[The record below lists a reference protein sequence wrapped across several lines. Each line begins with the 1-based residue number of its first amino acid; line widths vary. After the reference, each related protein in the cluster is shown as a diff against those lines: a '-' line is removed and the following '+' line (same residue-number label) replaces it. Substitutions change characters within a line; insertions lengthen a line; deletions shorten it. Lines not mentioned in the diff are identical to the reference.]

1 MTEATR
7 LPRALRPFA
16 TVQYRL
22 LIAALAASLL
32 SAGAWLV
39 AAVWQ
44 VVELGGSPVDL
55 SYVAVGASLGLV
67 VAVLFGG
74 VAADRIPQRRI
85 LIVVEIV
92 RGATFATAAVLAAT
106 GSIEVWH
113 LAVLSFVLGLA
124 DGFFYPAYS
133 AWLPAL
139 LPAEQLLAANGVEG
153 VLRPAVMQAAGPALA
168 SALIAIEGPWLAFAL
183 VAVLQAAAVAVLAV
197 MRTTPVRRD
206 PDEVVVHPVRQ
217 SFIDLRDGFRYLLR
231 TRWLFATLVFSIVL
245 VFLIMGPI
253 EVLLPFAVK
262 DQTGGGAGAFALAL
276 AAFGVGGAVGSL
288 TVASMRIPRR
298 YLTLMILAWG
308 VGCVPLAIVGLTS
321 WLWVMIIALFIVGV
335 LFDGAQVVWGTLL
348 QRRVPPSMLGRV
360 SSLDFFVSLALMPI
374 SMAVAGPVGEAIG
387 LAPAFLIAGLVPP
400 VLAFATLAFA
410 RLGDDELAHPLD
422 GMPDAA
428 TVTGAEAAAG
438 FEFPVDESPQIRT
451 VASEPTDTNVADQAD
466 TIVVEPAEE

>member
-1 MTEATR
+1 MIDADR

-16 TVQYRL
+16 SRQYQL
-22 LIAALAASLL
+22 LVGALGASLL

-44 VVELGGSPVDL
+44 VVELGGSPIDL
-55 SYVAVGASLGLV
+55 SLVAVGSSLGLV
-67 VAVLFGG
+67 LAVLIGG
-74 VAADRIPQRRI
+74 VVADRVPQRRI

-92 RGATFATAAVLAAT
+92 RGLAFATAAALAAT
-106 GSIEVWH
+106 GVIEVWH
-113 LAVLSFVLGLA
+113 IAALSFVFGLA

-133 AWLPAL
+133 AWLPAI

-153 VLRPAVMQAAGPALA
+153 VLRPAVMQAAGPAVA
-168 SALIAIEGPWLAFAL
+168 SALIAVQAPWLAFAV
-183 VAVLQAAAVAVLAV
+183 VAGLQAVAVVVLAL

-206 PDEVVVHPVRQ
+206 LDSLDTHPVRQ
-217 SFIDLRDGFRYLLR
+217 AFIDLRDGFAYLLR
-231 TRWLFATLVFSIVL
+231 TRWLFATLVFSIIL

-288 TVASMRIPRR
+288 TVASLPLPRR

-308 VGCVPLAIVGLTS
+308 VGCVPLAIVGFTS
-321 WLWVMIIALFIVGV
+321 WLWVMVIALFLVGV

-374 SMAVAGPVGEAIG
+374 SMAVAGPVGELIG

-400 VLAFATLAFA
+400 FLAFATLALA
-410 RLGDDELAHPLD
+410 KLRDDELAHPLD
-422 GMPDAA
+422 SAHPDPYI
-428 TVTGAEAAAG
+428 VTGPEAAAG
-438 FEFPVDESPQIRT
+438 FESPADEEHPRS
-451 VASEPTDTNVADQAD
+451 SER
-466 TIVVEPAEE
+466 

>member
-1 MTEATR
+1 MTPMTDASR

-16 TVQYRL
+16 SGQYRL
-22 LIAALAASLL
+22 LIAALSASLL

-44 VVELGGSPVDL
+44 VVELGGSPSDL
-55 SYVAVGASLGLV
+55 SLVAVGASLGLV

-85 LIVVEIV
+85 LLVVEVV
-92 RGATFATAAVLAAT
+92 RGVGFATAALLAAS
-106 GSIEVWH
+106 GVIEVWH
-113 LAVLSFVLGLA
+113 IAVISFVLGLA

-133 AWLPAL
+133 AWLPAI
-139 LPAEQLLAANGVEG
+139 LPPEQLLAANGVEG
-153 VLRPAVMQAAGPALA
+153 VLRPAVMQAAGPVLA
-168 SALIAIEGPWLAFAL
+168 SGLIALQGPWLAFA
-183 VAVLQAAAVAVLAV
+183 AVGGMQIVAAVVLAV

-206 PDEVVVHPVRQ
+206 AGEAVLHPVHQ
-217 SFIDLRDGFRYLLR
+217 TFVDLRDGFAYLMR

-262 DQTGGGAGAFALAL
+262 DQTGGGAAAFALAL
-276 AAFGVGGAVGSL
+276 AAFGFGGAVGSI
-288 TVASMRIPRR
+288 TVASFRLPRR

-308 VGCVPLAIVGLTS
+308 IGCVPLAIIGYTS
-321 WLWVMIIALFIVGV
+321 WLWVMLIALFICGL

-400 VLAFATLAFA
+400 FLAIATLAFA
-410 RLGDDELAHPLD
+410 RLGRDELAHPLE
-422 GMPDAA
+422 GALDA
-428 TVTGAEAAAG
+428 TPVTGAEAAAG
-438 FEFPVDESPQIRT
+438 FASPVDEPHART
-451 VASEPTDTNVADQAD
+451 ES
-466 TIVVEPAEE
+466 